1 MMAKVTVKQ
10 MEEICNRLMDG
21 ESLTQICDHTKDLPS
36 KRTIYRHV
44 QSDQTAWE
52 MYSKARAIQG
62 EDLEDQIMDIVNEPL
77 PSDPKFAMA
86 TVQNKRLKV
95 EALDKR
101 KRQLQPLGGIRNKP
115 EDLSPS
121 VSGTIKL
128 SWNE

>member
-1 MMAKVTVKQ
+1 MSKVTVEQ
-10 MEEICNRLMDG
+10 MEQICNRLMDG
-21 ESLTQICDHTKDLPS
+21 ESLTQICDNTDNLPS

-44 QSDQTAWE
+44 QSDEKAWE

-62 EDLEDQIMDIVNEPL
+62 EDLEDRIMDIINEPL
-77 PSDPKFAMA
+77 PSDPKIAMA
-86 TVQNKRLKV
+86 TVQYKRLKV
-95 EALDKR
+95 DALDKR

-115 EDLSPS
+115 EDLAPQ

>member
-1 MMAKVTVKQ
+1 MMANVTVKQ

-44 QSDQTAWE
+44 QSDEKAWE

>member
-1 MMAKVTVKQ
+1 MAKVTVKQ

>member
-1 MMAKVTVKQ
+1 MSKVTVEQ
-10 MEEICNRLMDG
+10 MEQICNRLMDG
-21 ESLTQICDHTKDLPS
+21 ESLTQICDNTDNLPS

-44 QSDQTAWE
+44 QSDEKAWE

-62 EDLEDQIMDIVNEPL
+62 EDLEDRIMDIINEPL
-77 PSDPKFAMA
+77 PSDPKIAMA
-86 TVQNKRLKV
+86 TVQYKRLKV
-95 EALDKR
+95 DALDKR

-115 EDLSPS
+115 EDLAPH

>member
-1 MMAKVTVKQ
+1 MSKVTVKQ

-21 ESLTQICDHTKDLPS
+21 ESLTQICDHTEDLPS

-44 QSDQTAWE
+44 QSDEKAWE

-95 EALDKR
+95 DALDKR

-115 EDLSPS
+115 EDLSPT

>member
-1 MMAKVTVKQ
+1 MTKVTSQQ
-10 MEEICNRLMDG
+10 MEQICNRLMDG
-21 ESLTQICDHTKDLPS
+21 ESLTQICDNTADLPS

-44 QSDQTAWE
+44 QSDEEAWE

-62 EDLEDQIMDIVNEPL
+62 EDLEARIMDIINEPL
-77 PSDPKFAMA
+77 PSDPKIAMA
-86 TVQNKRLKV
+86 TVQYKRLKV
-95 EALDKR
+95 DALDKR

-115 EDLSPS
+115 EDLAPQ

>member
-1 MMAKVTVKQ
+1 MAKVTVKQ

-101 KRQLQPLGGIRNKP
+101 KRQLQPLGGLRNKP
-115 EDLSPS
+115 EDLSPT

>member
-1 MMAKVTVKQ
+1 MSKVTVEQ
-10 MEEICNRLMDG
+10 MEQICNRLMDG
-21 ESLTQICDHTKDLPS
+21 ESLTQICDNTANLPS

-44 QSDQTAWE
+44 QSDEKAWE

-62 EDLEDQIMDIVNEPL
+62 EDLEDRIMDIINEPL
-77 PSDPKFAMA
+77 PSDPKIAMA
-86 TVQNKRLKV
+86 TVQYKRLKV
-95 EALDKR
+95 DALDKR

-115 EDLSPS
+115 EDLAPQ

>member
-1 MMAKVTVKQ
+1 MTKVTSQQ
-10 MEEICNRLMDG
+10 MEQICNRLMDG
-21 ESLTQICDHTKDLPS
+21 ESLTQICDNTDNLPS

-44 QSDQTAWE
+44 QSDEQAWE

-62 EDLEDQIMDIVNEPL
+62 EDLEDRIMDIINEPL
-77 PSDPKFAMA
+77 PSDPKIAMA
-86 TVQNKRLKV
+86 TVQYKRLKV
-95 EALDKR
+95 DALDKR

-115 EDLSPS
+115 EDLAPQ

>member
-1 MMAKVTVKQ
+1 MAKVTVKQ

-115 EDLSPS
+115 EDLSPT

>member
-1 MMAKVTVKQ
+1 MAKVTVKQ

-21 ESLTQICDHTKDLPS
+21 ESLTQICDNTDNLPS

-44 QSDQTAWE
+44 QSDEEAWE

-62 EDLEDQIMDIVNEPL
+62 EDLEDRIMDIINEPL
-77 PSDPKFAMA
+77 PSDPKIAMA
-86 TVQNKRLKV
+86 TVQYKRLKV
-95 EALDKR
+95 DALDKR

-115 EDLSPS
+115 EDLAPQ

>member
-1 MMAKVTVKQ
+1 MMSKVTVKQ

-21 ESLTQICDHTKDLPS
+21 ESLTQICDHTEDLPS

-44 QSDQTAWE
+44 QSDEKAWE

-95 EALDKR
+95 DALDKR

-115 EDLSPS
+115 EDLSPT

>member
-1 MMAKVTVKQ
+1 MAKVSVKQ

-21 ESLTQICDHTKDLPS
+21 ESLTQICDHTEDLPS

-44 QSDQTAWE
+44 QSDEKAWE

-115 EDLSPS
+115 EDLSPT

>member
-1 MMAKVTVKQ
+1 MSKVTSKQ
-10 MEEICNRLMDG
+10 MEDICDRLMDG
-21 ESLTQICDHTKDLPS
+21 ESLTYICDNTTDLPS

-44 QSDQTAWE
+44 QSDEKAWE

-62 EDLEDQIMDIVNEPL
+62 EDLEDRIMDIINEPL
-77 PSDPKFAMA
+77 PSDPKIAMA
-86 TVQNKRLKV
+86 TVQYKRLKV
-95 EALDKR
+95 DALDKR

-115 EDLSPS
+115 EDLAPH

>member
-1 MMAKVTVKQ
+1 MAKVTVKQ
-10 MEEICNRLMDG
+10 MVEMCNRLMDG
-21 ESLTQICDHTKDLPS
+21 ESLTQICDHTKELPS